1 MHTDEFVEL
10 DNEDIRGRLLY
21 VEWSG
26 TLGLISFLNIKKEKK
41 KKKKRI
47 LDATTRNHTH
57 LCQQITCLPWA
68 PTTVR
73 IIRNLLILV

>member
-41 KKKKRI
+41 KKKKKEF
-47 LDATTRNHTH
+47 
-57 LCQQITCLPWA
+57 
-68 PTTVR
+68 
-73 IIRNLLILV
+73 